1 VVIKKQ
7 NTNEYDQFVT
17 FYTEEFG
24 KLTAIAKSILKPSSI
39 QAMHLDTLN
48 LVEFEL
54 INGRAMP
61 IVAGAQAANC
71 HRELKNSIPALAV
84 ASFFT
89 EVVDKMVLE
98 MEKDE
103 RLWSF
108 LVDTLDKLNRVGD
121 LNLVAFLRQKQF
133 YLLGLLG
140 YSPQVAQTA
149 SADTL
154 YRPGR
159 SAIDDAFE
167 YNSGFRLKSLNF
179 MHSVLSLYLE
189 RSWPRQI
196 QGKSEHSTEA

>member
-1 VVIKKQ
+1 MKTHGIVIKKQ
-7 NTNEYDQFVT
+7 NTNEYDQFIT

-39 QAMHLDTLN
+39 QAMHLDTLS

-61 IVAGAQAANC
+61 IVAGAQAINC
-71 HRELKNSIPALAV
+71 HRDLKNSTPSLAV

-89 EVVDKMVLE
+89 EVIDKMVLD

-103 RLWSF
+103 QLWGF
-108 LVDTLDKLNRVGD
+108 MVDTLDKLNRFEP
-121 LNLVAFLRQKQF
+121 NLTFLRQKQF

-140 YSPQVAQTA
+140 YSPQIAQTA

-167 YNSGFRLKSLNF
+167 YNSGFKLKSLNF
-179 MHSVLSLYLE
+179 MHSVLSYN
-189 RSWPRQI
+189 R
-196 QGKSEHSTEA
+196 